1 MNDRHKWHIGQGDQG
16 SFYTALVGCR
26 YAQGYRARNPILGS
40 IVYQS
45 LKMGPLQR
53 RVACYNETRGKRY
66 GCQSLRG
73 VMTKGLTSHGRSEEH
88 TSELQS
94 LMRISYAVFCLQKKK
109 NTTTNQYRNNNQKTH
124 NPPHAINKEYLT

>member
-73 VMTKGLTSHGRSEEH
+73 VLTKGLTSHGSRSEEH

-94 LMRISYAVFCLQKKK
+94 LMRISYAVFCLKKK
-109 NTTTNQYRNNNQKTH
+109 KTKTYRNAVKQSTQNVI
-124 NPPHAINKEYLT
+124 AYLPD

>member
-26 YAQGYRARNPILGS
+26 YAQGYRARNLILGS

-45 LKMGPLQR
+45 LNMGPLQR
-53 RVACYNETRGKRY
+53 RVACYNETRGKRN
-66 GCQSLRG
+66 
-73 VMTKGLTSHGRSEEH
+73 KSEEH

-94 LMRISYAVFCLQKKK
+94 IRRTSYAVFCLKKK
-109 NTTTNQYRNNNQKTH
+109 NNQKIS
-124 NPPHAINKEYLT
+124 NNKLNRTK

>member
-1 MNDRHKWHIGQGDQG
+1 MRISDWSSDGCSSDLHKWHIGQGDQG

-73 VMTKGLTSHGRSEEH
+73 VMTKGLTSHGSGNF
-88 TSELQS
+88 
-94 LMRISYAVFCLQKKK
+94 VFFAESHRLP
-109 NTTTNQYRNNNQKTH
+109 RG
-124 NPPHAINKEYLT
+124 E

>member
-1 MNDRHKWHIGQGDQG
+1 MILGQQSLEMNDRHKWHIGQGDQG

-73 VMTKGLTSHGRSEEH
+73 VMTRSEEH
-88 TSELQS
+88 TSEIQS
-94 LMRISYAVFCLQKKK
+94 LMR
-109 NTTTNQYRNNNQKTH
+109 TTYRV
-124 NPPHAINKEYLT
+124 